1 MEDYKNPDLKE
12 TSVNHKD
19 IRIRKRGNP
28 QEMELENPKRP
39 KMKEPN
45 TEENQGIWG
54 EDQQY
59 LLKEGNKFSRS
70 REKPVQKNVITR
82 NSLNHKEV
90 LEAKSAGQDIANEGL
105 WQKPSLV
112 VGKVPVRKDNESVVV
127 KTTMMEQAFPLRSEQ
142 VTPEVEPGNDERL
155 SKKKGNK
162 ITKLQ
167 EVRESKM
174 EAPHCGNQGICED
187 GKCSASKEDTVNKG
201 IVGEKKGMGKYVCLL
216 HWDTMEESSN
226 KPIVSN
232 QIKDVTGKNKL
243 EVLKGKDS
251 KKRQEKHKQKHTEKS
266 QKAGKPV
273 KESGGEYKKTKE
285 KIGRF
290 EMIERDHGDAQNVLK
305 GKAEKEN
312 SSAKE
317 NTKESLKKE
326 NADQIEYD
334 CISRMGGDHEK
345 QLESQKGDNKIVPV
359 EMNTERKNQ
368 IIINFKRQMSFEG
381 KHVQN
386 NEDKEEKELRVEK
399 IKEENE
405 EEKQD
410 GAMKAKER
418 KLQENKTKSEIL
430 VSKEEKK
437 RKKSRGEEEGVHK
450 LKERKIE
457 YWDLEE
463 EKQRER
469 RDIKTESEESRQTQ
483 EEKLRGSH
491 EGGKKNKR
499 QDKSRDR
506 NKSIQEKALKGK
518 KEAKNK
524 FLVKKSRTK
533 DKVKKEELL
542 VNEPCS
548 KKKEKKKDKERNKA
562 PKEENEKGKKKRQEE
577 ENKWKWWQ
585 EEKSEDGV
593 KWKQLEHK
601 GPYFAPLYE
610 PLPDEVHFY
619 YDGNAMKLSL
629 ATEEIATFYGK
640 MLDHEYTTK
649 EVFQNNFF
657 NDWRKEMTVEE
668 KKIIKRLDKCDFTE
682 IHKYFVDKN
691 EARKALPKEEKQKL
705 KEEADRL
712 QEEFGYCILDG
723 HREKIG
729 NFKTEPPGLFRG
741 RGDHPKMGMLKKRIM
756 PEDVIINCSRD
767 SKIPEPPPGHKWKE
781 VRFDN
786 TVTWLASWT
795 ENIQNSIKYIMLN
808 PSSKLKGEKDWQKY
822 EVARRLKGVVD
833 KIRFQYRFDWKS
845 REMRKRQRAVA
856 LYFIDK
862 LALRAGNE
870 KEEGETAD
878 TVGCCSLRVEHI
890 QLHHELDGQ
899 EHVVE
904 FDFLGKDCIRYY
916 NKVPVEKPTSTLNK
930 HLQDLMDGLTA
941 KVFRTYN
948 ASITLQE
955 QLKALTSAED
965 NIAAKILSYNRANRA
980 VAILC
985 NHQRAT
991 PKTFEKSMQ
1000 NLQTKIDAKKEQLA
1014 MAKQELKRAKA
1025 DAKARKDVKSKSNV
1039 DKKKKLLAKL
1049 EEQLMKLC
1057 TQATDKEE
1065 NKQVALGTSKL
1076 NYLDPRISVAW
1087 CKKFGVP
1094 VEKIYNKTQREKFA
1108 WAIDMAD
1115 EEFEF

>member
-1 MEDYKNPDLKE
+1 MENYKDPDSKE
-12 TSVNHKD
+12 ASANHKA

-28 QEMELENPKRP
+28 QDMELKNPKKSR
-39 KMKEPN
+39 MKESN
-45 TEENQGIWG
+45 TDNQEIWG

-59 LLKEGNKFSRS
+59 LLKEGNKFCRS
-70 REKPVQKNVITR
+70 REKLVQENTITR
-82 NSLNHKEV
+82 NSLNRKEI
-90 LEAKSAGQDIANEGL
+90 LEAKSTGQDIANEGL
-105 WQKPSLV
+105 WQTPSLMV
-112 VGKVPVRKDNESVVV
+112 SKIPVGKDNESVVV
-127 KTTMMEQAFPLRSEQ
+127 KTTTMEQALPLRSAQ
-142 VTPEVEPGNDERL
+142 LTPEVKPGIDERL

-162 ITKLQ
+162 ITKPQ
-167 EVRESKM
+167 EVHESKM
-174 EAPHCGNQGICED
+174 GASNCED
-187 GKCSASKEDTVNKG
+187 GKYSSSKEDSLNKG
-201 IVGEKKGMGKYVCLL
+201 TGGGKKGMRKYVSIL
-216 HWDTMEESSN
+216 HWNTMEESNS

-232 QIKDVTGKNKL
+232 QIKDVTGKKPQ

-251 KKRQEKHKQKHTEKS
+251 KKRQKKHHKQQHTEKS
-266 QKAGKPV
+266 RKAGKPV
-273 KESGGEYKKTKE
+273 RESGGEHRKTEE
-285 KIGRF
+285 KVGRF
-290 EMIERDHGDAQNVLK
+290 EMIDRDHGDTQDVLK
-305 GKAEKEN
+305 GKAERESNNPK
-312 SSAKE
+312 KD
-317 NTKESLKKE
+317 TKESVKKE
-326 NADQIEYD
+326 NAEQIEYD
-334 CISRMGGDHEK
+334 CISRMEGDHEK
-345 QLESQKGDNKIVPV
+345 HLESKKENNKMVPV

-368 IIINFKRQMSFEG
+368 ITKTPKGQMSFEG

-386 NEDKEEKELRVEK
+386 NENKEEKEVRIEK

-405 EEKQD
+405 AEKHD
-410 GAMKAKER
+410 GTIKAKAR
-418 KLQENKTKSEIL
+418 KLQENKTKSETL
-430 VSKEEKK
+430 VSKKEKK
-437 RKKSRGEEEGVHK
+437 RKKGKVEEEGVHK
-450 LKERKIE
+450 FKERKTD

-463 EKQRER
+463 ERQREK
-469 RDIKTESEESRQTQ
+469 RDIKTENEESGQTT

-491 EGGKKNKR
+491 EGGE
-499 QDKSRDR
+499 R
-506 NKSIQEKALKGK
+506 NKSQKRSGDKNKAIQEKFLKGR
-518 KEAKNK
+518 KEAKNQ
-524 FLVKKSRTK
+524 FLVKKSATE
-533 DKVKKEELL
+533 DKAKREELL
-542 VNEPCS
+542 VNEQCS
-548 KKKEKKKDKERNKA
+548 KKKEKKKDKEMNKT
-562 PKEENEKGKKKRQEE
+562 PKEEKGKKKRQEE

-610 PLPDEVHFY
+610 PLPDEVHFF
-619 YDGNAMKLSL
+619 YDGKAMKLSL
-629 ATEEIATFYGK
+629 AAEEIATFYGK

-657 NDWRKEMTVEE
+657 SDWRKEMTVEE
-668 KKIIKRLDKCDFTE
+668 KKIIKHLDKCDFTE
-682 IHKYFVDKN
+682 IHKYFFDKN

-705 KEEADRL
+705 KEEAERL

-808 PSSKLKGEKDWQKY
+808 PSSKLKVFKNLQIFMENKDPGDDLFD
-822 EVARRLKGVVD
+822 RL
-833 KIRFQYRFDWKS
+833 
-845 REMRKRQRAVA
+845 
-856 LYFIDK
+856 
-862 LALRAGNE
+862 N
-870 KEEGETAD
+870 
-878 TVGCCSLRVEHI
+878 
-890 QLHHELDGQ
+890 
-899 EHVVE
+899 
-904 FDFLGKDCIRYY
+904 
-916 NKVPVEKPTSTLNK
+916 TSTLNK

-955 QLKALTSAED
+955 QLKALTNAED

-1000 NLQTKIDAKKEQLA
+1000 NLQTKIDAKKEQLEI
-1014 MAKQELKRAKA
+1014 AKQDLKRAKA
-1025 DAKARKDVKSKSNV
+1025 DAKAREDVKSKSNV
-1039 DKKKKLLAKL
+1039 DKKKKLLARL

-1065 NKQVALGTSKL
+1065 NKQIALGTSKL

-1108 WAIDMAD
+1108 WAIDMAG